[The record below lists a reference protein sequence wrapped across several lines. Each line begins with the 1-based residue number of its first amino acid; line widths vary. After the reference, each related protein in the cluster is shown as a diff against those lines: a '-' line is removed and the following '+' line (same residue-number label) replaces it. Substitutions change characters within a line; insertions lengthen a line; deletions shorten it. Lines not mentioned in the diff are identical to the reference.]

1 VIPEPTRSPHQPRRG
16 RNNNLLGIA
25 VCLFMIGLTVIQM
38 LVFLIPF
45 MALYFP
51 LDPSVLIVMLA
62 IGIVPTII
70 ATYLMYKWYYS
81 GE

>member
-1 VIPEPTRSPHQPRRG
+1 
-16 RNNNLLGIA
+16 
-25 VCLFMIGLTVIQM
+25 MIGLTVIQM